1 VLADLIEWI
10 GDSIT
15 AGYTDAQADVSDYAW
30 VASEALGTEHTQ
42 IAYPGI
48 ALVSGF
54 GINSDKTGMDVQ
66 YFKLQSLAFTNSL
79 NWDFTRYTPK
89 VAVINLGTNDAG
101 AGVSDSLFQSDYI
114 SFLANVRAKLPN
126 AEIFVLRCFN
136 GSKAAPTAAAVNAR
150 NAAGDSKVQ
159 FITTDGWLT
168 PGSGSSDF
176 TDGTHPSV
184 AGHMKVA
191 AKLEPIIAP
200 FLTGGSGVPPAPL
213 ANGTYKIISRSS
225 GLGLD
230 AKDMGTANGTVIQQW
245 TYGGGTNEQWA
256 VTSVGGNQY
265 KIIGVQSGRSLD
277 VTGNSTADG
286 AAIQLFDYKA
296 SANQTWTLTAT
307 TGGYFT
313 VTSVRSG
320 KVLDVTGNTT
330 TNGTP
335 IQQWHITGGNN
346 QQWAF
351 QAP

>member
-1 VLADLIEWI
+1 VAQGKDYNYVFNFQGLILDPGAATSAPSMLADLIEWI

-66 YFKLQSLAFTNSL
+66 YFKLQSLAFTNSP

-150 NAAGDSKVQ
+150 NAAGDGKVQ

-184 AGHMKVA
+184 TGHMKVA
-191 AKLEPIIAP
+191 AKLEPLIAP
-200 FLTGGSGVPPAPL
+200 FLTGGSGVPPPMER
-213 ANGTYKIISRSS
+213 RSS
-225 GLGLD
+225 
-230 AKDMGTANGTVIQQW
+230 NGMLPAET
-245 TYGGGTNEQWA
+245 
-256 VTSVGGNQY
+256 TSNGPSRHL
-265 KIIGVQSGRSLD
+265 KI
-277 VTGNSTADG
+277 
-286 AAIQLFDYKA
+286 
-296 SANQTWTLTAT
+296 
-307 TGGYFT
+307 
-313 VTSVRSG
+313 
-320 KVLDVTGNTT
+320 
-330 TNGTP
+330 
-335 IQQWHITGGNN
+335 
-346 QQWAF
+346 
-351 QAP
+351 